1 VGDGPSPL
9 VGCPD
14 GDVLVSYLYDEF
26 EPGGQP
32 TRDQVSRHVRECQV
46 CATELEALGGVRSQL
61 PAWVAPELESGFRLV
76 QEPARV
82 PAWRRAFEVLNA
94 GWLRPVLPLT
104 AAALVLGAGLAIT
117 RLDVRYGPD
126 GLQVRTGW
134 DRQTAPAAPSRPAD
148 ASVGDMRA
156 EIASLRQELRRAQT
170 MMSAASNVTATS
182 VTPASGAPVSTVPV
196 STSASGEAAMMRRL
210 RQLIDESE
218 MRQQQNLQLRIS
230 EIARDF
236 KLVRQADMVQ
246 IEQGFSRLAGQ
257 RQQDAAEQQRLLNQ
271 LRNVSV
277 QGRPPQ

>member
-1 VGDGPSPL
+1 
-9 VGCPD
+9 
-14 GDVLVSYLYDEF
+14 
-26 EPGGQP
+26 
-32 TRDQVSRHVRECQV
+32 
-46 CATELEALGGVRSQL
+46 
-61 PAWVAPELESGFRLV
+61 
-76 QEPARV
+76 
-82 PAWRRAFEVLNA
+82 
-94 GWLRPVLPLT
+94 
-104 AAALVLGAGLAIT
+104 
-117 RLDVRYGPD
+117 
-126 GLQVRTGW
+126 
-134 DRQTAPAAPSRPAD
+134 
-148 ASVGDMRA
+148 
-156 EIASLRQELRRAQT
+156 
-170 MMSAASNVTATS
+170 
-182 VTPASGAPVSTVPV
+182 VSTVPV